1 MSSSLTTNRPFLRL
15 CAGQFLA
22 LAAGYAVHFVSA
34 ILIEDMT
41 HASGPMSGLVLSVVA
56 PGLLA
61 GLWAGA
67 LVDRY
72 HRGNLLVLSLV
83 LRGLAVMIFFLPIS
97 MDNWLPV
104 IYLVNFLLAIFV
116 QFEITIEASLLPDL
130 VDGTQLLAANG
141 IFGVNTLAA
150 QGIGFLIVGPMLL
163 RVDGLGATGGAAAL
177 GFLIALLIVATLFR
191 RPRNAEHHWLDC
203 TEPSTLDVY
212 PIKPARAKDMLTS
225 LWAGWKF
232 VSTDYPTRKAV
243 LHLTTVYTFLMVVVT
258 LLPGFLSRV
267 IGQSADDFS
276 LLALPTGVGFGIGI
290 LIISRYGRRFDAGN
304 LGDIGLALAG
314 LAMGIIALW
323 QGESGMLSITLATP
337 FVGMGLA
344 FVIISARTVLQ
355 SRPPA
360 ALRGR
365 VWAAQ
370 MVLSNAATLIPI
382 LLSGNLAD
390 WIGIERVL
398 LLTSL
403 VILFI
408 GSGNIPARLKNNF
421 FKEARE

>member
-1 MSSSLTTNRPFLRL
+1 M
-15 CAGQFLA
+15 GQFLA

-41 HASGPMSGLVLSVVA
+41 HASGPMGGLVISIVA

-61 GLWAGA
+61 GLWAGT

-72 HRGNLLVLSLV
+72 HRGNLLVASLA
-83 LRGLAVMIFFLPIS
+83 LRGVATMLFLLPIS
-97 MDNWLPV
+97 MDSWLPI
-104 IYLVNFLLAIFV
+104 IYLVNFLLAILV
-116 QFEITIEASLLPDL
+116 QFEMTIEASLLPDL
-130 VDGTQLLAANG
+130 VDETQLLAANG
-141 IFGVNTLAA
+141 VFGVNTLVA

-163 RVDGLGATGGAAAL
+163 RIDGLGATGGAAAL
-177 GFLIALLIVATLFR
+177 GFLLALLLVVTLFR

-203 TEPSTLDVY
+203 TEPSTIAGHQV
-212 PIKPARAKDMLTS
+212 KSARAKDMLAS

-232 VSTDYPTRKAV
+232 VSTDSPTRKAV
-243 LHLTTVYTFLMVVVT
+243 IHLTTVYTFLMIVVT

-276 LLALPTGVGFGIGI
+276 LLALPTGAGFGVGI

-323 QGESGMLSITLATP
+323 QGEGRMLSITLATP

-360 ALRGR
+360 TLRGR

-370 MVLSNAATLIPI
+370 VVLSNAATLIPI

-398 LLTSL
+398 LLASL
-403 VILFI
+403 TILLV
-408 GSGNIPARLKNNF
+408 GLKAIPMRLKNGF
-421 FKEARE
+421 IKEA